1 MSMVESGVPIVV
13 PNSEVSSEVSFAEIS
28 QDASLVPIEASSV
41 RLARWPAVALLFGG
55 VLSAV
60 WSGLLCTGF
69 YWVATELP
77 ARLW

>member
-1 MSMVESGVPIVV
+1 MSMVKSRVPIVV
-13 PNSEVSSEVSFAEIS
+13 PNSEVSFAEIS

-41 RLARWPAVALLFGG
+41 RPARWPAVALLFGG

-69 YWVATELP
+69 YWVATELLT
-77 ARLW
+77 RL